1 MYFEKNSGST
11 SDWYISSRLTGN
23 KYMKTNDT
31 AAEVAD
37 SNLDYDYMNGVYTAT
52 GSNGAIYGWMWKRA
66 PSYFDVVAYTGTG
79 SATTVSHNLGA
90 VPEMMWVKQ
99 RNDAEDWAVYHSAV
113 ANSKRLMLNST
124 AAEAT
129 EDTWNSTTPTST
141 VFSVGAS
148 HKTNKSSA
156 TYTAYLFAT
165 VAGVSKVGS
174 YTGTGSAQNIECGFS
189 SGAKFVL
196 IKKAND
202 SGHWQVYD
210 TSRGLVSGNDPR
222 LALNLSSAELGGYDF
237 IDPYSGGFAVTT
249 MNDTNE
255 NGYTYIFYAIAT

>member
-1 MYFEKNSGST
+1 M
-11 SDWYISSRLTGN
+11 I
-23 KYMKTNDT
+23 
-31 AAEVAD
+31 
-37 SNLDYDYMNGVYTAT
+37 
-52 GSNGAIYGWMWKRA
+52 
-66 PSYFDVVAYTGTG
+66 
-79 SATTVSHNLGA
+79 
-90 VPEMMWVKQ
+90 WVKQ

-156 TYTAYLFAT
+156 TYISYLFGT

-196 IKKAND
+196 IKKSD
-202 SGHWQVYD
+202 DQDIGKFTILHE
-210 TSRGLVSGNDPR
+210 
-222 LALNLSSAELGGYDF
+222 ELLLEMIQDWL
-237 IDPYSGGFAVTT
+237 
-249 MNDTNE
+249 
-255 NGYTYIFYAIAT
+255 